1 MKECKLTITMTPPSD
16 NGLGHEDV
24 VAGKLH
30 GHVRSK
36 RGGAGFEIAKVTIK
50 GRKGRACADDP
61 EVNRNAAGLAEKIL
75 RGIHEFAAKAGY
87 LPRGIHTE
95 HAPVAPGDAKFDG
108 DDYIMGRR

>member
-1 MKECKLTITMTPPSD
+1 MKECKLTIIITPPSD

-24 VAGKLH
+24 VAGNLH

-61 EVNRNAAGLAEKIL
+61 EVNRNAASMAEKIL
-75 RGIHEFAAKAGY
+75 RSIH
-87 LPRGIHTE
+87 
-95 HAPVAPGDAKFDG
+95 
-108 DDYIMGRR
+108 